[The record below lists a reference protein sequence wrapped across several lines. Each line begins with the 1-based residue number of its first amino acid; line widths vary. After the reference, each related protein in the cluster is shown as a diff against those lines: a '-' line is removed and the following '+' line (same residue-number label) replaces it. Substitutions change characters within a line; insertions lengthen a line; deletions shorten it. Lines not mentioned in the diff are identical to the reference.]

1 MRRYGYWLPLCGS
14 LLMAVAFAS
23 DMDTRTVSEAPIRR
37 LVVYKDGHCFTQ
49 RELVVNSPTAAIS
62 ELPHAVLGAVWAYS
76 RDPKVQVA
84 QLRASWSEE
93 RRLVAPQ
100 SVAELL
106 VLNDGAEV
114 TMELMFP
121 APQEGASQTVQTEQH
136 TGKLRVFKPAISY
149 KDAYPTHDPPPSY
162 SPQPLV
168 PPRPRRDWYYGY
180 YSWYPYGQQS
190 PPDYVQDEWSR
201 MASQC
206 SFALETARG
215 MVAFT
220 PAQVKRVEFRGNY
233 VKQREATIR
242 RPQLEIHLNGT
253 KTGQRT
259 TVVLAALERG
269 IRWIP
274 EYRLVL
280 PQGAGEATLELHAT
294 LINELC
300 DLQDAEVTLAVGA
313 PQFLMKDEIS
323 PLAMRETFMQLSRWF
338 GEPEDVYQRAIG
350 GAGGFGGFGGFGGA
364 VPNAPSP
371 SGMGISPTSSE
382 SSLEALPQTDAQA
395 TMLPQLSLVPL
406 GRITLPK
413 GAIAQHAVMRQPL
426 PYKRVCFWAIDLT
439 QRERESYYW
448 YRSDPRRFRT
458 FEELAYEL
466 MQRRNLSGEVQDAL
480 LLENKGDLAW
490 TTAPITVV
498 QNGTPIA
505 QDILLFTPQGE
516 DALVVLGPAPQVN
529 LSHTVSS
536 EPRGQGFGRFETEW
550 RGVIRVTNAR
560 PEAVLMVVRV
570 RFLGHYLSA
579 TREPFRITRK
589 SVEQGT
595 SDTWNWSLRQKAPRN
610 PFTEVTW
617 EVIVPPG
624 ATEWEYRYEIKE
636 GQ

>member
-1 MRRYGYWLPLCGS
+1 MRRRGYWLILCGS
-14 LLMAVAFAS
+14 LLTAVATPS
-23 DMDTRTVSEAPIRR
+23 DTNTVSDAPIRR

-49 RELVVNSPTAAIS
+49 REIVVNSPTAAIS
-62 ELPHAVLGAVWAYS
+62 ELPHALLGGVWAYS

-84 QLRASWSEE
+84 QLRASWHEAK
-93 RRLVAPQ
+93 RTIAPQ
-100 SVAELL
+100 NMAELL

-121 APQEGASQTVQTEQH
+121 APQSDSNQPIQTEQH
-136 TGKLRVFKPAISY
+136 SGKLRVFKPAISY
-149 KDAYPTHDPPPSY
+149 KDAYPTHDPPPPY
-162 SPQPLV
+162 SPQPIST
-168 PPRPRRDWYYGY
+168 PRPRRDWYYGY

-190 PPDYVQDEWSR
+190 PPDYVQDDWSR

-220 PAQVKRVEFRGNY
+220 PAQVKRVEFLGNY
-233 VKQREATIR
+233 VKQREATLR
-242 RPQLEIHLNGT
+242 HPQLEIHLNGA

-280 PQGAGEATLELHAT
+280 PQDTGEATLELHAT
-294 LINELC
+294 LINELS
-300 DLQDAEVTLAVGA
+300 DLRDAEVTLAVGA

-364 VPNAPSP
+364 VPSAPSAP
-371 SGMGISPTSSE
+371 GMGISPASSE
-382 SSLEALPQTDAQA
+382 PSFEALTQSESQA
-395 TMLPQLSLVPL
+395 TVLPHLSLMPL

-413 GAIAQHAVMRQPL
+413 DSIAQHAVMQQPL

-448 YRSDPRRFRT
+448 YRRDPRRFRT

-466 MQRRNLSGEVQDAL
+466 MQRRNLSGEVQDAI
-480 LLENKGDLAW
+480 LLENKGNLAW

-498 QNGTPIA
+498 QNGAPIA
-505 QDILLFTPQGE
+505 QDILLFTPQGG
-516 DALVVLGPAPQVN
+516 DALVVLGPAPQVS

-536 EPRGQGFGRFETEW
+536 EEIRE
-550 RGVIRVTNAR
+550 RGVGRTAIERRGIIHVTNAR
-560 PEAVLMVVRV
+560 PEAVLLVVRV

-589 SVEQGT
+589 SVEQST
-595 SDTWNWSLRQKAPRN
+595 SDTWDWSLRQKAPRN

>member
-1 MRRYGYWLPLCGS
+1 MRRHGYWLTLCGS
-14 LLMAVAFAS
+14 LLMALATPS
-23 DMDTRTVSEAPIRR
+23 DTNTVSDAPIRR
-37 LVVYKDGHCFTQ
+37 VVVYKDGHCFTQ
-49 RELVVNSPTAAIS
+49 RELVVNSATATLA

-84 QLRASWSEE
+84 QLRASWLEQ

-100 SVAELL
+100 NVAELL

-121 APQEGASQTVQTEQH
+121 APQPNSNQPIQTEQH
-136 TGKLRVFKPAISY
+136 TGKLRVFKPAIGY
-149 KDAYPTHDPPPSY
+149 KDAYPTHDPPPPY
-162 SPQPLV
+162 SPQPIST
-168 PPRPRRDWYYGY
+168 PRPRRDWYYWY

-215 MVAFT
+215 MVMFT
-220 PAQVKRVEFRGNY
+220 PAQVKRVEFMGNY
-233 VKQREATIR
+233 VKQREATVR
-242 RPQLEIHLNGT
+242 EPQLEIHLNGT
-253 KTGQRT
+253 KTGQRA

-280 PQGAGEATLELHAT
+280 PPDAGEATLELHAT

-338 GEPEDVYQRAIG
+338 GEPEEVYQRAIS

-364 VPNAPSP
+364 VPNAPP
-371 SGMGISPTSSE
+371 PPGMGISPNSTASP
-382 SSLEALPQTDAQA
+382 LEAVPQDASQV
-395 TMLPQLSLVPL
+395 TVPPQLSLTPL

-413 GAIAQHAVMRQPL
+413 GAVAQHAAMRQPL
-426 PYKRVCFWAIDLT
+426 PYKRVCFWAVDLT

-448 YRSDPRRFRT
+448 YRRDPLRFRT

-466 MQRRNLSGEVQDAL
+466 MQRRNLSGEVQDAI

-498 QNGTPIA
+498 QNGAPIA
-505 QDILLFTPQGE
+505 QDLLLFTPQGE
-516 DALVVLGPAPQVN
+516 EAMVILGPAPQIS
-529 LSHTVSS
+529 LSHAVSS
-536 EPRGQGFGRFETEW
+536 GTRRDSPGRIDTEH
-550 RGVIRVTNAR
+550 RNVILITNNR
-560 PEAVLMVVRV
+560 LESVLMVVRV

-589 SVEQGT
+589 SIEVSGNDSWAWE
-595 SDTWNWSLRQKAPRN
+595 LRQKAPMN

-624 ATEWEYRYEIKE
+624 VTEWEYRYEIRE
-636 GQ
+636 R

>member
-1 MRRYGYWLPLCGS
+1 
-14 LLMAVAFAS
+14 
-23 DMDTRTVSEAPIRR
+23 
-37 LVVYKDGHCFTQ
+37 
-49 RELVVNSPTAAIS
+49 
-62 ELPHAVLGAVWAYS
+62 
-76 RDPKVQVA
+76 
-84 QLRASWSEE
+84 
-93 RRLVAPQ
+93 
-100 SVAELL
+100 
-106 VLNDGAEV
+106 
-114 TMELMFP
+114 
-121 APQEGASQTVQTEQH
+121 
-136 TGKLRVFKPAISY
+136 
-149 KDAYPTHDPPPSY
+149 
-162 SPQPLV
+162 
-168 PPRPRRDWYYGY
+168 
-180 YSWYPYGQQS
+180 
-190 PPDYVQDEWSR
+190 
-201 MASQC
+201 
-206 SFALETARG
+206 
-215 MVAFT
+215 
-220 PAQVKRVEFRGNY
+220 
-233 VKQREATIR
+233 
-242 RPQLEIHLNGT
+242 
-253 KTGQRT
+253 
-259 TVVLAALERG
+259 
-269 IRWIP
+269 
-274 EYRLVL
+274 
-280 PQGAGEATLELHAT
+280 
-294 LINELC
+294 
-300 DLQDAEVTLAVGA
+300 
-313 PQFLMKDEIS
+313 
-323 PLAMRETFMQLSRWF
+323 
-338 GEPEDVYQRAIG
+338 
-350 GAGGFGGFGGFGGA
+350 
-364 VPNAPSP
+364 
-371 SGMGISPTSSE
+371 
-382 SSLEALPQTDAQA
+382 
-395 TMLPQLSLVPL
+395 MLPQLSLVPL

>member
-1 MRRYGYWLPLCGS
+1 
-14 LLMAVAFAS
+14 VN
-23 DMDTRTVSEAPIRR
+23 TVSEAPIRR

-49 RELVVNSPTAAIS
+49 REFVVNSPTAAIS
-62 ELPHAVLGAVWAYS
+62 ELPHALLGGVWAYA
-76 RDPKVQVA
+76 RDSKVQVA
-84 QLRASWSEE
+84 QVRASWLEE
-93 RRLVAPQ
+93 KRLVTPQ
-100 SVAELL
+100 NMAELL

-121 APQEGASQTVQTEQH
+121 APQEGASPSVQTELH

-162 SPQPLV
+162 SPQPIS

-180 YSWYPYGQQS
+180 YYWYPYGQQS

-206 SFALETARG
+206 SFAVETTRG

-220 PAQVKRVEFRGNY
+220 PTQVKRVEFLGNY
-233 VKQREATIR
+233 VKQREATLR
-242 RPQLEIHLNGT
+242 RPQLEIHLNGA
-253 KTGQRT
+253 KAGQRT
-259 TVVLAALERG
+259 PVVLAALERG

-280 PQGAGEATLELHAT
+280 PQGTGEATLELHAT
-294 LINELC
+294 LINELS
-300 DLQDAEVTLAVGA
+300 DLRDAEVTLAVGA

-323 PLAMRETFMQLSRWF
+323 PLAMRETFRQLSRWF

-350 GAGGFGGFGGFGGA
+350 GAGGFGGFGGFGAA
-364 VPNAPSP
+364 VPNVSP
-371 SGMGISPTSSE
+371 PPGMGISPNSSP
-382 SSLEALPQTDAQA
+382 SSLEAMPQNASQVT
-395 TMLPQLSLVPL
+395 TLPQLSLVPL

-413 GAIAQHAVMRQPL
+413 DSIAQHAVMQQSL
-426 PYKRVCFWAIDLT
+426 PHKRVCFWAIDLT
-439 QRERESYYW
+439 QQERSSYYW
-448 YRSDPRRFRT
+448 YRPDPRRFRT

-466 MQRRNLSGEVQDAL
+466 MQRRNLSGEVQDAI
-480 LLENKGDLAW
+480 LLENKSDIAW

-498 QNGTPIA
+498 QNGAPIA

-536 EPRGQGFGRFETEW
+536 AAREQGFGRIATEQ

-589 SVEQGT
+589 SVEQSAT
-595 SDTWNWSLRQKAPRN
+595 NTWDWSLRQKAPMN

>member
-1 MRRYGYWLPLCGS
+1 MRRYGYWLTLCGS
-14 LLMAVAFAS
+14 LLMALATPS
-23 DMDTRTVSEAPIRR
+23 DTNTVSDAPIRR
-37 LVVYKDGHCFTQ
+37 VVVYKDGHCFTQ
-49 RELVVNSPTAAIS
+49 REFAVNSATATLA

-84 QLRASWSEE
+84 QLRASWLEQ

-100 SVAELL
+100 NVAELL

-121 APQEGASQTVQTEQH
+121 APQPNSNQPIQTEQH
-136 TGKLRVFKPAISY
+136 TGKLRVFKPAIGY
-149 KDAYPTHDPPPSY
+149 KDAYPTHDPPPPY
-162 SPQPLV
+162 SPQPIST
-168 PPRPRRDWYYGY
+168 PRPRRDWYYWY

-215 MVAFT
+215 MVMFT
-220 PAQVKRVEFRGNY
+220 PAQVKRVEFLGNY
-233 VKQREATIR
+233 VKERSATVRE
-242 RPQLEIHLNGT
+242 PQLEISLNGA
-253 KTGQRT
+253 KAGQRA

-280 PQGAGEATLELHAT
+280 PPDAGEATLELHAT
-294 LINELC
+294 LINELS
-300 DLQDAEVTLAVGA
+300 DLRDAEVTLAVGA

-364 VPNAPSP
+364 VPSAPSAP
-371 SGMGISPTSSE
+371 GMGISPASSE
-382 SSLEALPQTDAQA
+382 PSFEALTQSESQA
-395 TMLPQLSLVPL
+395 TVLPQLSLTPL

-413 GAIAQHAVMRQPL
+413 GAVAQHAVMRQPL
-426 PYKRVCFWAIDLT
+426 PCKRVCFWAVDLT

-448 YRSDPRRFRT
+448 YRPDPRRFRT

-466 MQRRNLSGEVQDAL
+466 MQRRNLSGEVQDAI

-498 QNGTPIA
+498 QNGAPIA
-505 QDILLFTPQGE
+505 QDLLLFTPQGE

-529 LSHTVSS
+529 LSHTMSS
-536 EPRGQGFGRFETEW
+536 ETRGQGFGSIETER

-560 PEAVLMVVRV
+560 SEAVLLVARV

-589 SVEQGT
+589 SVEHST
-595 SDTWNWSLRQKAPRN
+595 SDTWDWSLRQKAPMN

-624 ATEWEYRYEIKE
+624 VTEWEYRYEIRE
-636 GQ
+636 Q

>member
-1 MRRYGYWLPLCGS
+1 MRRRGYWLTLCGS
-14 LLMAVAFAS
+14 LLTAVAAAS
-23 DMDTRTVSEAPIRR
+23 DVNTVSDAPIRR

-49 RELVVNSPTAAIS
+49 REIVVNSPMAAIS
-62 ELPHAVLGAVWAYS
+62 ELPHALLGGVWAYS

-84 QLRASWSEE
+84 QLRASWREAK
-93 RRLVAPQ
+93 RTIAPQ
-100 SVAELL
+100 NMAELL

-114 TMELMFP
+114 TMELVFP
-121 APQEGASQTVQTEQH
+121 TPQPDSSQPIQTEQH
-136 TGKLRVFKPAISY
+136 SGKLRVFKPAISY

-162 SPQPLV
+162 SPQPVL
-168 PPRPRRDWYYGY
+168 PPRPRRDWYYG

-220 PAQVKRVEFRGNY
+220 PAQVKRVEFLGNY
-233 VKQREATIR
+233 VKQREATLR
-242 RPQLEIHLNGT
+242 HPQLEIHLNGA
-253 KTGQRT
+253 KKGQRT

-280 PQGAGEATLELHAT
+280 PQGTGEATLELHAT
-294 LINELC
+294 LINELS
-300 DLQDAEVTLAVGA
+300 DLRDAEVTLAVGA

-338 GEPEDVYQRAIG
+338 GEPEDVYQRAMG
-350 GAGGFGGFGGFGGA
+350 GQVGFGGA
-364 VPNAPSP
+364 LFRAAPTAAPEPGMGLNAPSP
-371 SGMGISPTSSE
+371 LPAAAPQSDLHPT
-382 SSLEALPQTDAQA
+382 T
-395 TMLPQLSLVPL
+395 LPQLSLMPL

-413 GAIAQHAVMRQPL
+413 DSIAQHAVMQQPL

-448 YRSDPRRFRT
+448 YRRDSRRFRT

-466 MQRRNLSGEVQDAL
+466 MQRRNLSGEVQDAI
-480 LLENKGDLAW
+480 LLENKGNLAW

-498 QNGTPIA
+498 QNGAPIA
-505 QDILLFTPQGE
+505 QDILLFTPQGG

-536 EPRGQGFGRFETEW
+536 ETRGQGFERTATER

-560 PEAVLMVVRV
+560 SEAVLMVVRV

-589 SVEQGT
+589 SVEQST
-595 SDTWNWSLRQKAPRN
+595 SDTWDWSLRQKAPMN

-617 EVIVPPG
+617 EAIVPPG
-624 ATEWEYRYEIKE
+624 AMEWEYRYEIKE

>member
-1 MRRYGYWLPLCGS
+1 MRRHGYWLTLCGS
-14 LLMAVAFAS
+14 LLMALATPS
-23 DMDTRTVSEAPIRR
+23 DTNTVSDAPIRR
-37 LVVYKDGHCFTQ
+37 VVVYKDGHCFTQ
-49 RELVVNSPTAAIS
+49 REFAVNSATATLA
-62 ELPHAVLGAVWAYS
+62 ELPHAVLGAVWAYA

-84 QLRASWSEE
+84 QLRANWLQET
-93 RRLVAPQ
+93 RMVAPQ
-100 SVAELL
+100 NLAELL
-106 VLNDGAEV
+106 MLNDGAQV

-121 APQEGASQTVQTEQH
+121 APQPDSNQPIQTEQH
-136 TGKLRVFKPAISY
+136 AGTLRVFKPAISY
-149 KDAYPTHDPPPSY
+149 KDAYPTHDPPPPY
-162 SPQPLV
+162 TPQPIAT
-168 PPRPRRDWYYGY
+168 PRPRREWTPYWYAPQPA
-180 YSWYPYGQQS
+180 S
-190 PPDYVQDEWSR
+190 DYVQDEWSR

-206 SFALETARG
+206 NFALETTRG
-215 MVAFT
+215 MVMFT
-220 PAQVKRVEFRGNY
+220 PAQVKRVEFAGNY
-233 VKQREATIR
+233 VKQRAATLR
-242 RPQLEIHLNGT
+242 RPQLEIHLDGA
-253 KTGQRT
+253 KAGQRP

-280 PQGAGEATLELHAT
+280 SPKTGEATLELHAT

-300 DLQDAEVTLAVGA
+300 DLREAEVTLAVGA

-364 VPNAPSP
+364 VPSAPSAP
-371 SGMGISPTSSE
+371 GMGISPASSE
-382 SSLEALPQTDAQA
+382 PSFEALTQSESQA
-395 TMLPQLSLVPL
+395 TVPPQLSLTPL

-413 GAIAQHAVMRQPL
+413 GAVAQHAVMRQPL
-426 PYKRVCFWAIDLT
+426 PYKRVCFWAVDLT

-448 YRSDPRRFRT
+448 YRPDPRRFRT

-466 MQRRNLSGEVQDAL
+466 MQRRNLSGEVQDAI

-498 QNGTPIA
+498 QNGAPIA
-505 QDILLFTPQGE
+505 QDILLFTPRGE
-516 DALVVLGPAPQVN
+516 DTLVVLGPAPQVN

-536 EPRGQGFGRFETEW
+536 ETRGPDFGRIETER

-560 PEAVLMVVRV
+560 SEAVLMVVRV

-589 SVEQGT
+589 SIEVGGND
-595 SDTWNWSLRQKAPRN
+595 SWGAWGLRQKAPMN

-624 ATEWEYRYEIKE
+624 VTEWEYRYEIRE
-636 GQ
+636 Q

>member
-1 MRRYGYWLPLCGS
+1 MRRHGYWLTLCGS
-14 LLMAVAFAS
+14 LLMALATPS
-23 DMDTRTVSEAPIRR
+23 DTNMVSDAPIRR
-37 LVVYKDGHCFTQ
+37 VVVYKDGHCFTQ
-49 RELVVNSPTAAIS
+49 REFAVNSATATLA

-84 QLRASWSEE
+84 QLRASWLEQ

-100 SVAELL
+100 NVAELL

-121 APQEGASQTVQTEQH
+121 APQPDSNQPIQTEQH
-136 TGKLRVFKPAISY
+136 SGKLRVFKPAISY

-162 SPQPLV
+162 TPQPLV

-215 MVAFT
+215 MVMFT
-220 PAQVKRVEFRGNY
+220 PAQVKRVEFAGNY
-233 VKQREATIR
+233 VKQREATLR
-242 RPQLEIHLNGT
+242 RPQLEIHLDGA
-253 KTGQRT
+253 KAGQRP

-280 PQGAGEATLELHAT
+280 SPKTGEATLELHAT

-300 DLQDAEVTLAVGA
+300 DLREAEVTLAVGA

-323 PLAMRETFMQLSRWF
+323 PLTMRETFMQLSRWF
-338 GEPEDVYQRAIG
+338 GEPDDVYQRAIG
-350 GAGGFGGFGGFGGA
+350 GQAGFGGA
-364 VPNAPSP
+364 LFRAAPSATP
-371 SGMGISPTSSE
+371 EPGMGVNTPSP
-382 SSLEALPQTDAQA
+382 LPADAPQSDLQP
-395 TMLPQLSLVPL
+395 TTLPQLSLMPL

-413 GAIAQHAVMRQPL
+413 DSVAQHAVMQQSL
-426 PYKRVCFWAIDLT
+426 PYKRACYWAIDLT
-439 QRERESYYW
+439 QQERSSYSW
-448 YRSDPRRFRT
+448 YRPDSRRFRT

-480 LLENKGDLAW
+480 LLENKSDIAW

-498 QNGTPIA
+498 QNGAPIA
-505 QDILLFTPQGE
+505 QDILLFTPQGA

-529 LSHTVSS
+529 LSHTTSS
-536 EPRGQGFGRFETEW
+536 ETRGQGFERTLTER
-550 RGVIRVTNAR
+550 RGIIRVTNGR
-560 PEAVLMVVRV
+560 PESVLMVVRV

-589 SVEQGT
+589 SIEVSGND
-595 SDTWNWSLRQKAPRN
+595 SWGAWDMRQKAPMN

-624 ATEWEYRYEIKE
+624 VTEWEYRYEVRE
-636 GQ
+636 R